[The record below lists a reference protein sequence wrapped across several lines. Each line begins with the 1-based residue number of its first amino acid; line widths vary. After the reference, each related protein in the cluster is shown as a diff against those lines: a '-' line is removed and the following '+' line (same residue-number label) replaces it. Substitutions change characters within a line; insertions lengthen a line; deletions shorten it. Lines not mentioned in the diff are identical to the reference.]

1 MDFVNLLATY
11 GLYSMNTDI
20 LMFPHG
26 NATLTVV
33 YFDQQ
38 TSAFQAICWSL
49 YLMEIIFV
57 LVAKVHMC
65 ELLKHKILWKAE
77 HSYS

>member
-1 MDFVNLLATY
+1 MDFLNLLATY
-11 GLYSMNTDI
+11 GLYSMYTDI

-38 TSAFQAICWSL
+38 TSALQAIGWSH
-49 YLMEIIFV
+49 YFVEIIFV
-57 LVAKVHMC
+57 VVAKVNLC
-65 ELLKHKILWKAE
+65 KLLKHKNLCF
-77 HSYS
+77 